1 MNALGK
7 VNRRGSWRYGA
18 LVLLVAAIFLALAA
32 PALAFSDVPAG
43 HPYSAAIES
52 MADLGII
59 GGYTDGTFGPDKL
72 VLRKHFAKMIVGT
85 MGLEVTEADW
95 SDANP
100 PFVDCGPDDLTDIYP
115 HDFIAVAR
123 AYGLTSGKTTTTFAP
138 GDNITRAQMVT
149 MVVRAAENANIDLEP
164 VGAGYTGRFAG
175 YNDATHGGNVHLAE
189 YNLLLEGL
197 VVGDNASAWMA
208 GNATRG
214 QVAQVLWNLY
224 GLAGGGGVGP
234 QPLFYDDFSTKS
246 SGWLEWDEP
255 GSRAVCDTTTSQ
267 YLLTVK
273 SPGSYAWTW
282 LDGWYDDCA
291 IEVDA
296 RCESATK
303 EGFYGIIF
311 RVDDEGENMY
321 EFLVSNQGYWQ
332 IWYMEDGAE
341 EYLTES
347 RSNYNDAIL
356 TGSAWNTL
364 TVVCDGTDVD
374 LYINGTLVGYIEGA
388 LITSGEIGL
397 QGGSGASSSNVTLAF
412 DNFEIW
418 PLGE

>member
-100 PFVDCGPDDLTDIYP
+100 PFVDCGLDDPNDIYP

-164 VGAGYTGRFAG
+164 VGAG
-175 YNDATHGGNVHLAE
+175 
-189 YNLLLEGL
+189 
-197 VVGDNASAWMA
+197 
-208 GNATRG
+208 
-214 QVAQVLWNLY
+214 
-224 GLAGGGGVGP
+224 
-234 QPLFYDDFSTKS
+234 
-246 SGWLEWDEP
+246 
-255 GSRAVCDTTTSQ
+255 
-267 YLLTVK
+267 
-273 SPGSYAWTW
+273 
-282 LDGWYDDCA
+282 
-291 IEVDA
+291 
-296 RCESATK
+296 
-303 EGFYGIIF
+303 
-311 RVDDEGENMY
+311 
-321 EFLVSNQGYWQ
+321 
-332 IWYMEDGAE
+332 
-341 EYLTES
+341 
-347 RSNYNDAIL
+347 
-356 TGSAWNTL
+356 
-364 TVVCDGTDVD
+364 
-374 LYINGTLVGYIEGA
+374 
-388 LITSGEIGL
+388 
-397 QGGSGASSSNVTLAF
+397 
-412 DNFEIW
+412 
-418 PLGE
+418 